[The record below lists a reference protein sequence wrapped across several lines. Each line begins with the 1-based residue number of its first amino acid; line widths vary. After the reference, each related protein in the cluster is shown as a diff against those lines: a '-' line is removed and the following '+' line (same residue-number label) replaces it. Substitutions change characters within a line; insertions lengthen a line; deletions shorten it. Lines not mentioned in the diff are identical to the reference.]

1 MGFFFNDE
9 INPQPNYMNIK
20 KCILSG
26 YFTQVAM
33 IQKNNAYL
41 TVKDSQIVAI
51 HPSSVLKFK
60 PDTVLYHELVLTQ
73 KNYIR
78 TVL

>member
-1 MGFFFNDE
+1 MKYKFNDE
-9 INPQPNYMNIK
+9 VNLQPNYGNIK

-60 PDTVLYHELVLTQ
+60 PNTVLYH
-73 KNYIR
+73 
-78 TVL
+78 